1 MNINLNSCSPEET
14 FSLGSSLGRVL
25 NGDELILLSG
35 NLGAGKTMFTKG
47 IGHSLEIER
56 REIVSPSYTL
66 MNIYEGKFTLFHIDL
81 YRIGEQLSGG
91 IPEIDDN
98 LDNGVIVVE
107 WADYI
112 KAFYSEEKKLIDISI
127 QPVKNK
133 EAERKIL
140 ISTEINLPSGLLQG
154 Y

>member
-1 MNINLNSCSPEET
+1 MNINLNSGSPEET
-14 FSLGSSLGRVL
+14 FSFGSSLGKVL

-47 IGHSLEIER
+47 VGHSLGIER

-98 LDNGVIVVE
+98 LDNGIIVVE
-107 WADYI
+107 WAEYI

-127 QPVKNK
+127 QPVKGE

-140 ISTEINLPSGLLQG
+140 ISTEINLPSGILQG

>member
-1 MNINLNSCSPEET
+1 MNINLNSGSPEDT
-14 FSLGSSLGRVL
+14 FFLGSSLGRVL

-35 NLGAGKTMFTKG
+35 NLGVGKTMFTKG
-47 IGHSLEIER
+47 IGHSLGIER

-98 LDNGVIVVE
+98 LDNGIIVVE
-107 WADYI
+107 WAEYI

-127 QPVKNK
+127 QPVKS
-133 EAERKIL
+133 EETERKIL
-140 ISTEINLPSGLLQG
+140 ISTGINLPSGLLQE